1 MTEILSDEF
10 ESECE
15 SESLR
20 FDPAAV
26 DQMEQLIR
34 DFGYMYRERNQ
45 LLKEV
50 TRAHHETLLRLA
62 MAAEF
67 KDDDTGAH
75 IIRIGFLAEA
85 LALYLG
91 CRPDFASL
99 LRKAAPMHD
108 IGKVGIPDSIL
119 KKRGPLTPEE
129 RACMNTHTDI
139 GAKLLGQS
147 RIPVFQMASEIAA
160 FHHERFDGKG
170 YPNGISGDEIPLSAQ
185 ITSIVDIYDALT
197 MDRVYRPAF
206 ALNDALKLIQAEHG
220 KALGPRIVDTFLKH
234 IDELENIRLSL
245 IRQAPTFADLIDTP

>member
-1 MTEILSDEF
+1 MTEMPIDEF
-10 ESECE
+10 RCE
-15 SESLR
+15 SR
-20 FDPAAV
+20 QFDPEAV
-26 DQMEQLIR
+26 VQMEQLIR
-34 DFGYMYRERNQ
+34 DFGHMYQERNQ

-85 LALYLG
+85 LALRLG
-91 CRPDFASL
+91 CRPEFSSL

-119 KKRGPLTPEE
+119 KKRGPLTQEE
-129 RACMNTHTDI
+129 RSCMNTHTDI

-170 YPNGISGDEIPLSAQ
+170 YPNGISGNNIPLSAQ

-206 ALNDALKLIQAEHG
+206 SLENALNLIKAEHG
-220 KALGPRIVDTFLKH
+220 KALSPLIVDTFLKH
-234 IDELENIRLSL
+234 IAELENLRLSL
-245 IRQAPTFADLIDTP
+245 THQTPTFEDLIDAP

>member
-75 IIRIGFLAEA
+75 MA
-85 LALYLG
+85 LLHKDPCG
-91 CRPDFASL
+91 RS
-99 LRKAAPMHD
+99 
-108 IGKVGIPDSIL
+108 
-119 KKRGPLTPEE
+119 
-129 RACMNTHTDI
+129 N
-139 GAKLLGQS
+139 
-147 RIPVFQMASEIAA
+147 
-160 FHHERFDGKG
+160 
-170 YPNGISGDEIPLSAQ
+170 PN
-185 ITSIVDIYDALT
+185 
-197 MDRVYRPAF
+197 
-206 ALNDALKLIQAEHG
+206 
-220 KALGPRIVDTFLKH
+220 PRRT
-234 IDELENIRLSL
+234 
-245 IRQAPTFADLIDTP
+245 